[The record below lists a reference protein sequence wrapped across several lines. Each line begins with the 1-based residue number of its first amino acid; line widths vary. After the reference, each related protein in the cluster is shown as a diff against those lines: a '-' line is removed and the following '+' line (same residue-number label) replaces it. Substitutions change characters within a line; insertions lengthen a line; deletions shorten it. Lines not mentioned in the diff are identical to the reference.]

1 MKKLTVKL
9 LALALLVAS
18 VFSLASCSLF
28 APKPETDLKDAED
41 ALEDNKYS
49 VSYIDD
55 EDDLS
60 VGVAEKLTAY
70 NDDDYLQVT
79 IYKDSTLASI
89 AYEELQQELKEE
101 KATIKRNIK
110 KYEHLIKKYK
120 SDLKD
125 ADLLKT
131 YEDRLED
138 YEEQLEEMKN
148 AVIGK
153 SGKIVWAGTKDAI
166 KDSKDK

>member
-28 APKPETDLKDAED
+28 APKPETDLKDAEK
-41 ALEDNKYS
+41 ALEDNKYT
-49 VSYIDD
+49 VSHVDD
-55 EDDLS
+55 EDELS
-60 VGVAEKLTAY
+60 AGVAEYLSAS
-70 NDDDYLQVT
+70 NDDDYLRVT

-89 AYEELQQELKEE
+89 AYEELQQNLKEE
-101 KATIKRNIK
+101 KAAIKRNIK
-110 KYEHLIKKYK
+110 KYKHLIKKYK
-120 SDLKD
+120 DDLKD
-125 ADLLKT
+125 DDLLDS

-153 SGKIVWAGTKDAI
+153 SGKTVWAGTKDAI